1 MNIETFKN
9 IGEAIKENSDL
20 FQRQDFTVAQ
30 DPSTYNEE
38 EILKVLHVELE
49 NAYVIFLK
57 RTIEETLEPKIK
69 LFINNELKHSI
80 DEQGMVEDGPRL

>member
-1 MNIETFKN
+1 MMNIEKFKN

-30 DPSTYNEE
+30 DPSTFGEE

-49 NAYVIFLK
+49 DKYIVFLK
-57 RTIEETLEPKIK
+57 RTIEETLGPKIRLLMENK
-69 LFINNELKHSI
+69 EYINPFE
-80 DEQGMVEDGPRL
+80 